1 MLALA
6 GAAMLSGCG
15 AGDAATS
22 GETSEDLTSAPG
34 ASATA
39 PGEPAPAPDA
49 AAGDTPTPDAA
60 LADAYGIASLCDLL
74 GVADVEIAADGLG
87 WGVVGEAPAE
97 CVYQDP
103 DATHTVTLTLT
114 SLAAYEAMNG
124 AAVDAGASGMQAVAT
139 DGYMQIWAP
148 AGLDAALV
156 LTQRPSALSE
166 GAMVAL
172 TENAALA
179 FENLP

>member
-1 MLALA
+1 MLVLA

-15 AGDAATS
+15 AGVASTS
-22 GETSEDLTSAPG
+22 GESPDESA
-34 ASATA
+34 AAQDAA
-39 PGEPAPAPDA
+39 PDAAADA

-60 LADAYGIASLCDLL
+60 LADAYGIVSLCDLL

-97 CVYQDP
+97 CVYQNP

-124 AAVDAGASGMQAVAT
+124 ATVDAGASGMQAVGT

-148 AGLDAALV
+148 AGADAALV
-156 LTQRPSALSE
+156 LTQRPNALRE
-166 GAMVAL
+166 DAMVAL
-172 TENAALA
+172 TEDAALA